1 MRGHEHAPYA
11 SEGKFVVTS
20 LEDQAKLLKH
30 YLGDVKRYAE
40 YWGRMHSRD
49 PSFASRRKQAE
60 LTALEFEIIE
70 SISDL
75 PVDAPKEA

>member
-11 SEGKFVVTS
+11 PEGKFTVNS
-20 LEDQAKLLKH
+20 LEEQAKLLKH

-40 YWGRMHSRD
+40 HWGRMYSKD
-49 PSFASRRKQAE
+49 PSFVGRRKQAE

-70 SISDL
+70 SISEL
-75 PVDAPKEA
+75 PVDVSKEA